1 MRQTCVQGTGCD
13 TNETLRCEKIWKLFG
28 RNAER
33 FLATHNNNPTDEAVS
48 EAGLIVGVRNAA
60 LTVHEG
66 EIFVIMGLSGSGK
79 STLIRILSRLI
90 EPTTG
95 HVFFEGT
102 DLLKVSRERLIE
114 LRRHKMGMVF
124 QHFALLPYLS
134 VLNNIAFPLEIQGVD
149 RAKRLSRAQELVDL
163 VGLNGKEKSFPRE
176 LSGGQQQRVG
186 IARSL
191 AVEPEILFLDE
202 PFSALDPLIR
212 DEMQE
217 EFLRIQNLLDKT
229 IVFITHDFDEAV
241 RLADRIAIMKDGM
254 IIQVGTPEELI
265 TNPASDH
272 VTEFTRNIPRAK
284 VLTARTVMAAPSE
297 NLTGSSTV
305 SAEQK
310 IQDIAE
316 VVMSSNS
323 PVPVTDENGRVIGEI
338 SRIAVTKVLLNRDPD
353 QVSSL

>member
-1 MRQTCVQGTGCD
+1 MPNSDHVHSF
-13 TNETLRCEKIWKLFG
+13 NETLRCEKIWKLFG
-28 RNAER
+28 RNTER

-323 PVPVTDENGRVIGEI
+323 PVPVTDENGRVIGEV
-338 SRIAVTKVLLNRDPD
+338 SRIAVTKVLLNRDPH
-353 QVSSL
+353 QVTSL